1 MPRTHTLRH
10 PLAFG
15 KTTLERLT
23 FRDYATADDL
33 LAFDQGGPTQQTIN
47 LIANLT
53 GTAPEIIGK
62 LHVHDFRACDAIA
75 TELIKPE
82 DREEKNSGVS

>member
-1 MPRTHTLRH
+1 MPKH
-10 PLAFG
+10 PLKHPITIG
-15 KTTLERLT
+15 KRTIDTLT
-23 FRDYATADDL
+23 FRDFATADDL
-33 LAFDQGGPTQQTIN
+33 LAFDQGGPTQQTIH

-75 TELIKPE
+75 NELIKPE
-82 DREEKNSGVS
+82 DRDEKNLDVS

>member
-1 MPRTHTLRH
+1 MPTKH
-10 PLAFG
+10 PLKHPITVG
-15 KTTLERLT
+15 KRSLDTLT
-23 FRDYATADDL
+23 FRDYATAEDL

-82 DREEKNSGVS
+82 DRQEKNSDAS